1 MKRKGIG
8 LMTGIALSVFA
19 MAMAP
24 VSFAAEKRSLANM
37 TEEEKEQCLL
47 TQEYDKT
54 LMDTNTTLFFPS
66 KYYKKSSKKKTKVS
80 NAKESVTIPAKYDS
94 RDKGVISSVKQ
105 QGMTGCCWAFGIQES
120 AQAGFMSKY
129 HPTKE
134 MDLSEYQL
142 AYFMY
147 NQPVD
152 DLSLVGKDDVSASYY
167 GDVGS
172 YGYYQIG
179 GNAWLSIFGMS
190 RGIGVCKEEDAPFNT
205 VLKKLD
211 KGKTAVLNDE
221 KCYQENDY
229 VLDFARIAKASDKDS
244 VKQLVMENGAGTIS
258 YYSDWQYYD
267 YNYFSFYNP
276 NASENEINH
285 IVSIVGWDDNY
296 PKEKFYYEPE
306 HDGAWLIKNSW
317 GEEWGDD
324 GYFWLSYDEP
334 SIQNGDV
341 IFYNIENNSTYDHVY
356 QYDGTL
362 SYEMTEENYTH
373 MANVFTAKQNETLQ
387 AVSFHTVESNTDCTV
402 SIYKNITD
410 SANPCSGKLVA
421 LNLTGSYQ
429 QPGYYTIHLD
439 EAISVQKGETFAV
452 VVKETCGG
460 NPTTF
465 YVDRDQDNDWVVS
478 DNTSSAG
485 ESFVSKD
492 GSSWEDISADGNSN
506 MRIKVFSKVAEEETL
521 TGTVAF
527 KETDYTIKANET
539 QMLDVMMGDK
549 VVNDSLKLTFKTA
562 DSRIASIDSLGNIY
576 GKKSGTTKVTVS
588 YGGETSECTL
598 TVTENPLEE
607 IKKAENYAEKNNP
620 IQLFVG
626 QSCALEYE
634 VEPAGTSTEIQWS
647 VVSNKEDDE
656 DEEYEDDE
664 DEDEEYS
671 YASVSKKGVFSAE
684 RSGIYEIKAEAQVGN
699 NKISQS
705 FWINVTFDKTDC
717 SDNFEKMSYLNY
729 DNNTVKVFTYAN
741 TDKDALVHFKE
752 GFSLEK
758 EFDYIY
764 VFGADDDYNL
774 DELYGEVNA
783 IANDYYDEDETPER
797 VSYVGRYTG
806 TELDNQSI
814 RVNGKNIIVFFVSDL
829 YKTDKGFQ
837 VDKIEKTVPITS
849 IAVSETVYT
858 MEAGTE
864 GQLEITT
871 VPQENNDSL
880 YYESSNTKVV
890 TVDQFGKMTAHKK
903 GTASITVASEY
914 GDVVEE
920 VEITVTSADIEKITP
935 IETNLDLIRNASE
948 QITFA
953 EDLSKYVV
961 EYSSNHPEIAC
972 VDENGLVRAA
982 GIGEAII
989 TAKVG
994 EVQATVTVKVSA
1006 PDKMTVEDM
1015 QSIHDYVPGMTET
1028 YEYTAQ
1034 GENVNSLKL
1043 YLHSKT
1049 QLTGN
1054 DYIEILDGNDK
1065 VLYTLEKWDVPT
1077 SEGFIIQDKTVKIK
1091 LYTGVEAKD
1100 EDEDYYDE
1108 EDYDEDESA
1117 GVAYGFKVRAIEEG
1131 VIPTD
1136 IQLTPITI
1144 DLNDYSK
1151 RAVKLKPTF
1160 LPADANVQA
1169 EVEYKVAD
1177 EKLAYVENGVLY
1189 ANYNGSTTITAS
1201 VKTGDTTLTCEAVLT
1216 IMGNPIE
1223 SIKCNNDDGED
1234 ITEITIDDETELQ
1247 LQILPED
1254 YTEYIKVENTNED
1267 IVYSDL
1273 WGDTLYLEPEE
1284 SGTVDITLSNPD
1296 GSITKTIRVI
1306 STYEED
1312 DDEDDEDDDDSS
1324 GISWDKVTFQ
1334 DGNQGKAP
1342 ELMTINDFECHPYED
1357 DMRKKW
1363 TYYNKDAESIAIT
1376 FSADTEVEDE
1386 CDYIYILDCN
1396 LKQIGCYTGTELANK
1411 TITIPGQ
1418 GFSIVLWTDGSVIE
1432 YGFKLTNLQVKSKT
1446 VENQQGSQQGSQQG
1460 GQQIQETNVQAV
1472 TGIKIEGISHYL
1484 APGKKLK
1491 LKTSVLP
1498 ENAANKNVIYQ
1509 SSNAKYATVSTAG
1522 VVKATKKGAGKTVN
1536 ITVSAADGSGV
1547 KAVYKVKITK
1557 QAVKSLKV
1565 TAAKKAKAGS
1575 KVKLKTKVKAGK
1587 GAYKKVSYTCLTPKY
1602 ASVSS
1607 KGVVSIKK
1615 SAKKKVVKI
1624 QVMTLDGTNKKKVI
1638 RIKVK

>member
-8 LMTGIALSVFA
+8 FMTGIALSVFA
-19 MAMAP
+19 MAIAP
-24 VSFAAEKRSLANM
+24 VSLAAEKRSLANM
-37 TEEEKEQCLL
+37 TEEEKEQCLM

-66 KYYKKSSKKKTKVS
+66 KYYKKSSKTKTKVS
-80 NAKESVTIPAKYDS
+80 NAKEAVTIPSKYDS
-94 RDKGVISSVKQ
+94 RKNGVISSVKQ
-105 QGMTGCCWAFGIQES
+105 QGMTGCCWAFSIQES

-129 HPTKE
+129 HLTKE
-134 MDLSEYQL
+134 LDLSEFQL

-211 KGKTAVLNDE
+211 KDKTAVLNDE

-229 VLDFARIAKASDKDS
+229 VLDSAKITKASDKDS
-244 VKQLVMENGAGTIS
+244 VKQLVMENGAGTIA
-258 YYSDWQYYD
+258 YYSDWRCYD

-276 NASENEINH
+276 DASGSETNH
-285 IVSIVGWDDNY
+285 LVSVVGWDDDY

-324 GYFWLSYDEP
+324 GYFWISYDEP

-341 IFYNIENNSTYDHVY
+341 IFYSIENNGTYDHVY

-362 SYEMTEENYTH
+362 SYEMTAENYTH

-410 SANPCSGKLVA
+410 PANPCSGELVA
-421 LNLTGSYQ
+421 QNLTGSYH

-439 EAISVQKGETFAV
+439 EAVSVQKGETFAV

-465 YVDRDQDNDWVVS
+465 YVDRDQDNYWVVS
-478 DNTSSAG
+478 DNTSLAG

-506 MRIKVFSKVAEEETL
+506 MRIKVFSKVAEDETL

-539 QMLDVMMGDK
+539 QMLEVMMGDK
-549 VVNDSLKLTFKTA
+549 VVNDSLKLTFKTS
-562 DSRIASIDSLGNIY
+562 DSKIASVDSLGNIY

-588 YGGETSECTL
+588 YGGQTSECTL

-607 IKKAENYAEKNNP
+607 IKKAENYAEKNDP
-620 IQLFVG
+620 IQLLVG

-634 VEPAGTSTEIQWS
+634 VKPADTSTEIQWS
-647 VVSNKEDDE
+647 VRNTAS
-656 DEEYEDDE
+656 
-664 DEDEEYS
+664 EDEEYS
-671 YASVSKKGVFSAE
+671 YSSVSKKGVFSAE
-684 RSGIYEIKAEAQVGN
+684 RSGLYEIIAEAQMGN
-699 NKISQS
+699 TTISQS
-705 FWINVTFDKTDC
+705 FWVNVTFDITDC
-717 SDNFEKMSYLNY
+717 SDNIEKMGYLNY
-729 DNNTVKVFTYAN
+729 DNNMVKVFTYAN
-741 TDKDALVHFKE
+741 EDQDVLVHFKE
-752 GFSLEK
+752 GFSLE
-758 EFDYIY
+758 EAFDYIY
-764 VFGADDDYNL
+764 VFGADDDYDV
-774 DELYGEVNA
+774 DELYGVVND
-783 IANDYYDEDETPER
+783 IANGYYDEEMPEG
-797 VSYVGRYTG
+797 VSYVDRYTG

-814 RVNGKNIIVFFVSDL
+814 RVNGKHIIVFFVSDM
-829 YKTDKGFQ
+829 YETDAGFQ
-837 VDKIEKTVPITS
+837 VDKIEKTIPITS
-849 IAVSETVYT
+849 VEVSKEAYT

-864 GQLEITT
+864 EQLEITT
-871 VPQENNDSL
+871 VPLEHNDFL

-890 TVDQFGKMTAHKK
+890 TVDQSGKMTAHKK

-914 GDVVEE
+914 GDAIEE
-920 VEITVTSADIEKITP
+920 VEVTVTSADIEKITP
-935 IETNLDLIRNASE
+935 SKTDLELVRNVSE

-961 EYSSNHPEIAC
+961 EYSSDHPEIAC
-972 VDENGLVRAA
+972 VDENGLIRAA
-982 GIGEAII
+982 GIGEANI
-989 TAKVG
+989 TARVG
-994 EVQATVTVKVSA
+994 EVQAVVKVGVSA
-1006 PDKMTVEDM
+1006 PEKMTVEDM
-1015 QSIHDYVPGMTET
+1015 QSIHDYVPGMAET

-1049 QLTGN
+1049 QLSGN

-1077 SEGFIIQDKTVKIK
+1077 SEGFIIPDKTVRIK
-1091 LYTGVEAKD
+1091 LYTGVEVD
-1100 EDEDYYDE
+1100 EEDEDYYD
-1108 EDYDEDESA
+1108 DESD

-1131 VIPTD
+1131 VVPTS
-1136 IQLTPITI
+1136 IQLDPITI
-1144 DLNDYSK
+1144 DLNDYSN

-1160 LPADANVQA
+1160 LPANVNVQA
-1169 EVEYKVAD
+1169 AVEYKVAD
-1177 EKLAYVENGVLY
+1177 ETIAYVEDGILY
-1189 ANYNGSTTITAS
+1189 AYYNGSTTITAS
-1201 VKTGDTTLTCEAVLT
+1201 VKTGDTTLTCTTSLMLT
-1216 IMGNPIE
+1216 GTPIT
-1223 SIKCNNDDGED
+1223 SIQCNNDAGED

-1267 IVYSDL
+1267 IVYSSL

-1306 STYEED
+1306 STYE
-1312 DDEDDEDDDDSS
+1312 S
-1324 GISWDKVTFQ
+1324 GDGDFSWENETFQ

-1342 ELMTINDFECHPYED
+1342 ELMTVEDFESSHPYEN
-1357 DMRKKW
+1357 DMQMKW
-1363 TYYNKDAESIAIT
+1363 TYYNKDAESITIT

-1386 CDYIYILDCN
+1386 FDYIYILDSG
-1396 LKQIGCYTGTELANK
+1396 LKQIGCYTGTELAEQ
-1411 TITIPGQ
+1411 TITIPGP
-1418 GFSIVLWTDGSVIE
+1418 GFSIVLKTDESVTGN
-1432 YGFKLTNLQVKSKT
+1432 GFKLTNLQVSKSVANPQT
-1446 VENQQGSQQGSQQG
+1446 PQQGSQQG
-1460 GQQIQETNVQAV
+1460 GQQEGQQTQTENVQAV
-1472 TGIKIEGISHYL
+1472 TGLKVEGNSHYL

-1498 ENAANKNVIYQ
+1498 ENAANKKVIYQ
-1509 SSNAKYATVSTAG
+1509 SSNTKYATVSAAG
-1522 VVKATKKGAGKTVN
+1522 VVKAAKKGAGKTVN

-1565 TAAKKAKAGS
+1565 TAGKEAKAGS
-1575 KVKLKTKVKAGK
+1575 KVKLKTKVTAGK

-1615 SAKKKVVKI
+1615 SAKKKVVKV
-1624 QVMTLDGTNKKKVI
+1624 QVMTLDGTNKKKVV